1 MTVAVAFIRHGI
13 TAWNLEGRIQGRTD
27 VPLSPAARKIL
38 AARVV
43 PQDLRDLT
51 WVASPLVRAR
61 ETAAILSGRA
71 IEEIEVDERLVE
83 MSWGQWEGSVLED
96 LRRRHGVT
104 MAENEGRGLHFR
116 PPGGESP
123 FEVQARVRDWL
134 AEVARAGDDV
144 VAVTHKGVIRALAAR
159 ALGWDMTGKSPV
171 KIDWSAIHRFE
182 AGEDG
187 GVRVVGLNGGGH
199 G

>member
-1 MTVAVAFIRHGI
+1 MVTVAFIRHGI

-27 VPLSPAARKIL
+27 VPLSPAGREIL
-38 AARVV
+38 AARVLQQELKDM
-43 PQDLRDLT
+43 P

-71 IEEIEVDERLVE
+71 IGEIEVDDRLAE

-96 LRRRHGVT
+96 LRQGHGVT
-104 MAENEGRGLHFR
+104 MAENEGRGIHFR

-123 FEVQARVRDWL
+123 FEVQARVREWL
-134 AEVARAGDDV
+134 TEVAGAGDDV
-144 VAVTHKGVIRALAAR
+144 VAVTHKGVIRALMAR
-159 ALGWDMTGKSPV
+159 ALGWDMTGKPPV
-171 KIDWSAIHRFE
+171 KLDWSAVHRFE
-182 AGEDG
+182 VAEDG
-187 GVRVVGLNGGGH
+187 GVRVVELNGGGH

>member
-1 MTVAVAFIRHGI
+1 MVAVALIRHGI

-27 VPLSPAARKIL
+27 VPLSPAGREIL
-38 AARVV
+38 AARVL
-43 PQDLRDLT
+43 PKELKNLT

-71 IEEIEVDERLVE
+71 IEEIEVDDRLAE
-83 MSWGQWEGSVLED
+83 MSWGQWEGAVLED
-96 LRRRHGVT
+96 LRLRHGLT
-104 MAENEGRGLHFR
+104 MADNEARGLHFR

-134 AEVARAGDDV
+134 AEIARTGDDV
-144 VAVTHKGVIRALAAR
+144 VAVTHKGVIRALMAH
-159 ALGWDMTGKSPV
+159 ALGWDMTGKPPA
-171 KIDWSAIHRFE
+171 KLDWSAVHRFE
-182 AGEDG
+182 AAEDG
-187 GVRVVGLNGGGH
+187 GARAVELNGGGN

>member
-1 MTVAVAFIRHGI
+1 MVTVAFIRHGV

-27 VPLSPAARKIL
+27 VPLSPAGREIL
-38 AARVV
+38 AARVL
-43 PQDLRDLT
+43 PQELKDMA

-71 IEEIEVDERLVE
+71 IGEIEVDDRLAE
-83 MSWGQWEGSVLED
+83 MSWGQWEGAVLED
-96 LRRRHGVT
+96 LRQGHGVA

-123 FEVQARVRDWL
+123 FEVQARVREWL
-134 AEVARAGDDV
+134 TEVARAGDDV
-144 VAVTHKGVIRALAAR
+144 VAVTHKGVIRALMAH
-159 ALGWDMTGKSPV
+159 ALGWDMTGKPPV
-171 KIDWSAIHRFE
+171 KLEWSAVHRFE
-182 AGEDG
+182 VAEDG
-187 GVRVVGLNGGGH
+187 GTRVIELNGGGH